1 MDEPEFEAR
10 KQTEV
15 ADGLRC
21 WTDGTEYGR
30 RKIFFSGERFPSLS
44 HWTFD

>member
-10 KQTEV
+10 KQAEV

-21 WTDGTEYGR
+21 WTEGTEYGR
-30 RKIFFSGERFPSLS
+30 RKIFFSGGFRHSCI
-44 HWTFD
+44 